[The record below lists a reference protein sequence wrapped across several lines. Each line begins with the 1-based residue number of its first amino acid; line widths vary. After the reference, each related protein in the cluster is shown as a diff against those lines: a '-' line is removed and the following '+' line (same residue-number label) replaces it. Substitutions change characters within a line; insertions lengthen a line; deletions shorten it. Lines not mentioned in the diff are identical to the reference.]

1 MGKQSPT
8 PDQIERPERRSV
20 TLADVAALA
29 GVSSSTASRV
39 LNGRGELS
47 ESTRVAV
54 LTAAATLQFQP
65 SPLARSLRTRT
76 TYTVGFVVPDVAS
89 PFYAAALKG
98 AQQTLEQAGYRVM
111 LMDSEQTTDGEVAAL
126 KTLLNHKV
134 DGLLL
139 STTGVAAA
147 LFDDVVGRSG
157 TPCVFFDG
165 ILRGAGVGTV
175 SLENDAGIA
184 KLVDHLVEHG
194 HERIATLAGS
204 QSETSGIERLSAF
217 RAAMRRHGLRV
228 ATGWER
234 TASWSVESG
243 RVETGRLLELARR
256 PTAVVAASVEL
267 ALGCMAA
274 CRERGIE
281 IPDELA
287 LVAFDDPYFG
297 ELLDPPLTAIAYEPE
312 AVGREAATM
321 LVEVMRDG
329 LDGRREV
336 VVPVELVRRRSC
348 GCVEAP

>member
-1 MGKQSPT
+1 M
-8 PDQIERPERRSV
+8 
-20 TLADVAALA
+20 TLADVAELA
-29 GVSSSTASRV
+29 GFSASTASRV

-47 ESTRVAV
+47 ESTRLAV
-54 LTAAATLQFQP
+54 LTAAATLEFQP

-98 AQQTLEQAGYRVM
+98 AQQALEQAGYRVM
-111 LMDSEQTTDGEVAAL
+111 LMDSEQTVAGEVAAL

-134 DGLLL
+134 DGLLV
-139 STTGVAAA
+139 STTGVSVE
-147 LFDDVVGRSG
+147 LFEDVVGDSG

-165 ILRGAGVGTV
+165 ILDGAGIGSVA
-175 SLENDAGIA
+175 LENDAGIA
-184 KLVDHLVEHG
+184 KLVDHLVDHG
-194 HERIATLAGS
+194 HGRIATIAGS
-204 QSETSGIERLSAF
+204 QSETSGIERLAAF
-217 RAAMRRHGLRV
+217 RAAMRRHGLRIGSGC
-228 ATGWER
+228 AR
-234 TASWSVESG
+234 AASWSVESG
-243 RVETGRLLELARR
+243 RVETHRLLALPRR

-274 CRERGIE
+274 CRDLGVG

-297 ELLDPPLTAIAYEPE
+297 GLLDPPLTAIAYEPE

-321 LVEVMRDG
+321 LVEAIRDG
-329 LDGRREV
+329 LEGRRAA

-348 GCVEAP
+348 GCRSGEDE